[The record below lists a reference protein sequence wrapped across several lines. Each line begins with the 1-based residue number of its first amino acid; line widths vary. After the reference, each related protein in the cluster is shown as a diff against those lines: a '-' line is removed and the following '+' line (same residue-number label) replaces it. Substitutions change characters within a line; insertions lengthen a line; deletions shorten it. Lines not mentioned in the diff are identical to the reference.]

1 MANSLISSFKD
12 ETGVRDIFVITNND
26 LMTEYIN
33 VSRSNE
39 VESLNKVKT
48 RLENNINGNKRSLKK
63 VENRLFLLEIRC
75 L

>member
-1 MANSLISSFKD
+1 LISSFKD